1 MRQPLYITLLLCVL
15 LSCTSTPY
23 TEHLQHIETIIES
36 NPDSALA
43 MLQTIDRNSLTND
56 RDKALYGMLYTEALD
71 KNHEPIPDD
80 SLIGFAAQYFS
91 DHNDKRRSMIAL
103 NYKGRAQYL
112 NQNHP
117 SALVSFIKAN
127 ELAKE
132 LSDPFWTGMTAR
144 GIADIYQES
153 FNTAE
158 AIIYATEEYNNI
170 MQSRRQ
176 PYINYSIL
184 DLASAYCS
192 AGNYDKALTLSK
204 QALDSAQIYDD
215 VYLYTSAQQIISIAH
230 IGNHDLTQGQNV
242 LESLC
247 QSNLA
252 EVNDSLYLAW
262 IYAATDKPQ
271 KAIQIYNEISD
282 STDGRYHIAKYKTLK
297 KLSLY
302 EAALLEFEKVDSL
315 TNLTFKTRIN
325 QNLTGSMVETFDADK
340 QKAHIQLQS
349 AYTKTWFIIISSSC
363 IIITLLICGIYVY
376 DKQRKKI
383 EAKVLFAEELQELLS
398 QSESKNSEAIATIK
412 YILASKYTF
421 LEDLCSIVLRYN
433 NLHSAK
439 QKIADSVTTLLENLS
454 IQSERI
460 VLLEKHVDKIYNN
473 VFTSFRQDFP
483 SLKDND
489 YRLFLF
495 IILGLS
501 NAAISLLLKE
511 EKLSAIYERKRRLK
525 EKIKNLP
532 QEKQEM
538 YMFFFVQ

>member
-1 MRQPLYITLLLCVL
+1 
-15 LSCTSTPY
+15 
-23 TEHLQHIETIIES
+23 
-36 NPDSALA
+36 

>member
-1 MRQPLYITLLLCVL
+1 
-15 LSCTSTPY
+15 
-23 TEHLQHIETIIES
+23 
-36 NPDSALA
+36 
-43 MLQTIDRNSLTND
+43 
-56 RDKALYGMLYTEALD
+56 
-71 KNHEPIPDD
+71 
-80 SLIGFAAQYFS
+80 
-91 DHNDKRRSMIAL
+91 MIAL

-439 QKIADSVTTLLENLS
+439 QKIADSVTTLLENL
-454 IQSERI
+454 
-460 VLLEKHVDKIYNN
+460 
-473 VFTSFRQDFP
+473 
-483 SLKDND
+483 
-489 YRLFLF
+489 
-495 IILGLS
+495 
-501 NAAISLLLKE
+501 
-511 EKLSAIYERKRRLK
+511 
-525 EKIKNLP
+525 
-532 QEKQEM
+532 
-538 YMFFFVQ
+538 

>member
-1 MRQPLYITLLLCVL
+1 MCVL

-56 RDKALYGMLYTEALD
+56 RDKALYGMLYTESLD